1 MIIVYNNSHKDAEHV
16 LTSVPWNSVLLFNMF
31 FGIQLLGLLSM
42 GMGIPDTEREL
53 KEISSQW
60 RVYHIGYIGLE
71 WSVGSR

>member
-1 MIIVYNNSHKDAEHV
+1 MIIVFNNSQKDAEHV

-60 RVYHIGYIGLE
+60 RNGHHGGGWYSPI
-71 WSVGSR
+71 SR

>member
-16 LTSVPWNSVLLFNMF
+16 LTSVPGNSVLLFNMF